1 LSCTVRFGEPIPT
14 IEKQSA
20 KGGVT
25 MQMNTRTAV
34 KFTAVILASVLC
46 LWAGASL
53 ASDLESK
60 LVVVTSYPKDL
71 TGPFKKAFEAKHPGT
86 MVEILQKKTS
96 AGVKYIQETAAGNT
110 SDLMW
115 ASAPDAFEVLKADGL
130 LAKYTPVA
138 TGIPEKIG
146 SYPINDPDGYYI
158 GFAGS
163 GYGIMW
169 NKRYLKAKKIPVPK
183 EWADL
188 KKPVYHN
195 HVGMSAPSRSGTT
208 HLTVETV
215 LQGEGWE
222 KGWGTWKEMAGNFK
236 MVTERSFG
244 VPEGVNS
251 GDFGIG
257 IVIDFFGFSS
267 KATGFPV
274 DFAYPTVTT
283 LVPANVAMV
292 KAAPH
297 PAAAAAFIEYLLSVE
312 GQELLLDPAI
322 RRLPVNPET
331 YAKAPEG
338 FPNPFKDQSIGAA
351 VKFDVGVS
359 KDRYNIVNSL
369 FDVMITYRR
378 EDLVNASRAIQEAEA
393 ALADKPDPGA
403 EALIKE
409 ARTLLTAMPI
419 SEAEAVD
426 GKFPG
431 VFTSD
436 AYKKRKKADVKVPQR
451 QAEIEETWDSFTK
464 KNYAEAEAKAKQALS
479 MLK

>member
-1 LSCTVRFGEPIPT
+1 MRKI
-14 IEKQSA
+14 I
-20 KGGVT
+20 T
-25 MQMNTRTAV
+25 MFV
-34 KFTAVILASVLC
+34 LVILATMWVGGP
-46 LWAGASL
+46 ATA
-53 ASDLESK
+53 AALEDK
-60 LVVVTSYPKDL
+60 LVIVTSYPKDL
-71 TGPFKKAFEAKHPGT
+71 TGVFKKAFESKFPGT
-86 MVEILQKKTS
+86 TVEILQKKTS
-96 AGVKYIQETAAGNT
+96 AGVKYIQETAQANA

-130 LAKYTPVA
+130 LAAYTPKA

-169 NKRYLKAKKIPVPK
+169 NTRYLDRKKIPVPR
-183 EWADL
+183 EWEDL
-188 KKPVYHN
+188 KKPVYQG

-215 LQGEGWE
+215 LQGDGWDEGW
-222 KGWGTWKEMAGNFK
+222 GLWKEMAGNFK

-251 GDFGIG
+251 GDFGVG

-267 KATGFPV
+267 QATGFPV
-274 DFAYPTVTT
+274 DFVYPTVTT
-283 LVPANVAMV
+283 LVPANIAVVKNAPHA
-292 KAAPH
+292 KAAE
-297 PAAAAAFIEYLLSVE
+297 AFIEFLLSVE

-322 RRLPVNPET
+322 RRLPVNPDT
-331 YAKAPEG
+331 YAKAPKD

-351 VKFDVGVS
+351 VKFDVQLS

-378 EDLVNASRAIQEAEA
+378 EDLVAAMEAIQAAEA
-393 ALADKPDPGA
+393 ALEDKTNA
-403 EALIKE
+403 EAQGLIAE
-409 ARTLLTAMPI
+409 ARRLVVAMPI
-419 SEAEAVD
+419 SEAEAKD
-426 GKFPG
+426 NNYPG

-436 AYKKRKKADVKVPQR
+436 VYKKRKKAGVKVPPR
-451 QAEIEETWDSFTK
+451 QAEVEEKWDAFTK
-464 KNYAEAEAKAKQALS
+464 KNYADAKAKAEKALA

>member
-1 LSCTVRFGEPIPT
+1 MKMTLRTVIRI
-14 IEKQSA
+14 SA
-20 KGGVT
+20 I
-25 MQMNTRTAV
+25 M
-34 KFTAVILASVLC
+34 VIAFSFLTGS
-46 LWAGASL
+46 SL
-53 ASDLESK
+53 AADLQGK
-60 LVVVTSYPKDL
+60 IVVVTSYPKDL
-71 TGPFKKAFEAKHPGT
+71 TGPFKKAFEAQYPNA

-96 AGVKYIQETAAGNT
+96 AGVKYIQETAQGNT

-130 LAKYTPVA
+130 LAKYTPKA

-146 SYPINDPDGYYI
+146 SYPINDPDGYYV

-169 NKRYLKAKKIPVPK
+169 NTRYLKAKKIPAPK

-188 KKPVYHN
+188 KLPVYHN

-215 LQGEGWE
+215 IQGEGWD

-274 DFAYPTVTT
+274 DFVYPTVTT
-283 LVPANVAMV
+283 LVPANIAIV
-292 KAAPH
+292 KDAPN
-297 PAAAAAFIEYLLSVE
+297 PELAAAFIEYLLSVE
-312 GQELLLDPAI
+312 GQKLLLDPAI
-322 RRLPVNPET
+322 RRLPVNPDT
-331 YAKAPEG
+331 YADAPKD
-338 FPNPFKDQSIGAA
+338 FPNPFEDKSIGAA
-351 VKFDVGVS
+351 VKFDVELS

-378 EDLVNASRAIQEAEA
+378 EDLAKASEAIQKAEA
-393 ALADKPDPGA
+393 ALAGKSNPEA
-403 EALIKE
+403 EALLKE
-409 ARTLLTAMPI
+409 AHSLITAMPI
-419 SEAEAVD
+419 SEAEALD

-436 AYKKRKKADVKVPQR
+436 VYTKRKKADAKVPQR
-451 QAEIEETWDSFTK
+451 QAEIEEEWDSFTK
-464 KNYAEAEAKAKQALS
+464 KNYADAESKAKQALA

>member
-1 LSCTVRFGEPIPT
+1 MGKLKFGCSLLAVSGMLLAMVVAIPF
-14 IEKQSA
+14 QA
-20 KGGVT
+20 
-25 MQMNTRTAV
+25 RA
-34 KFTAVILASVLC
+34 
-46 LWAGASL
+46 
-53 ASDLESK
+53 LENK
-60 LVVVTSYPKDL
+60 LVIVTSYPKDL
-71 TGPFKKAFEAKHPGT
+71 TEPFKKAFESKYPGT
-86 MVEILQKKTS
+86 MVEILQKNTS
-96 AGVKYIQETAAGNT
+96 AAVTYIQETAQGNT

-115 ASAPDAFEVLKADGL
+115 ASAPDAFEVLKGNGL
-130 LAKYTPVA
+130 LAHYVPKA
-138 TGIPEKIG
+138 KGIPEKIG

-169 NKRYLKAKKIPVPK
+169 NTRYLKAKNIPVPK
-183 EWADL
+183 EWNDL
-188 KKPVYHN
+188 KKPVYYG

-215 LQGEGWE
+215 LQGEGWDQ
-222 KGWGTWKEMAGNFK
+222 GWASWKEMAGNFK

-274 DFAYPTVTT
+274 DFVYPTITT
-283 LVPANVAMV
+283 LVPANIAII
-292 KAAPH
+292 KNPPH
-297 PAAAAAFIEYLLSVE
+297 SQAAAAFIEFLLSVE

-322 RRLPVNPET
+322 RRLPVNPQT
-331 YAKAPEG
+331 YAKAPKD
-338 FPNPFKDQSIGAA
+338 FPNPFKDKSIGAA
-351 VKFDVGVS
+351 VKFDVALS
-359 KDRYNIVNSL
+359 ESRYNIINSL

-378 EDLVNASRAIQEAEA
+378 KDLAEACKAIQQAEA
-393 ALADKPDPGA
+393 ALSGKSNA
-403 EALIKE
+403 EAETLIKE
-409 ARTLLTAMPI
+409 AHALITAMPI

-426 GKFPG
+426 AKYPG

-436 AYKKRKKADVKVPQR
+436 AFKKRKKADAKVPPR
-451 QAEIEETWDSFTK
+451 QAEIEEKWDSFSK
-464 KNYAEAEAKAKQALS
+464 KNYAEAKAKAENALA

>member
-1 LSCTVRFGEPIPT
+1 MKISSRVFVIAVVTVMACCF
-14 IEKQSA
+14 
-20 KGGVT
+20 
-25 MQMNTRTAV
+25 M
-34 KFTAVILASVLC
+34 
-46 LWAGASL
+46 AGSTFA
-53 ASDLESK
+53 ADLEK
-60 LVVVTSYPKDL
+60 KVVVVTSYPKDL
-71 TGPFKKAFEAKHPGT
+71 TGAFKKAFEAKYPDT
-86 MVEILQKKTS
+86 MVEVLQKKTS
-96 AGVKYIQETAAGNT
+96 AGVKYIQETAGANT

-115 ASAPDAFEVLKADGL
+115 ASAPDAFEVLKGDGL
-130 LAKYTPVA
+130 LAKYTPQA
-138 TGIPEKIG
+138 KGIPEKIG
-146 SYPINDPDGYYI
+146 SYPINDPDGYYV

-169 NKRYLKAKKIPVPK
+169 NTRYLDAKKIPVPK
-183 EWADL
+183 EWSDL
-188 KKPVYHN
+188 IDPVYHD

-222 KGWGTWKEMAGNFK
+222 KGWGTWKSMAGNFK

-274 DFAYPTVTT
+274 DFVYPTVTT
-283 LVPANVAMV
+283 LVPANIGIV
-292 KAAPH
+292 KNAPS
-297 PAAAAAFIEYLLSVE
+297 PKAAAAFIEFLLSVE

-331 YAKAPEG
+331 YAKAPAD
-338 FPNPFKDQSIGAA
+338 FPNPFKDKSIGAA
-351 VKFDVGVS
+351 VKFDVNLS
-359 KDRYNIVNSL
+359 KERYNIVNSL

-378 EDLVNASRAIQEAEA
+378 EDLAKATAAIQKAEA
-393 ALADKPDPGA
+393 ALKGKSNA
-403 EALIKE
+403 EAE
-409 ARTLLTAMPI
+409 MLLTEAHELIAAVPVSETEAM
-419 SEAEAVD
+419 D
-426 GKFPG
+426 NKFPG

-436 AYKKRKKADVKVPQR
+436 VYKKRKKASAKVPQR
-451 QAEIEETWDSFTK
+451 QAEIEEKWDAFTK
-464 KNYAEAEAKAKQALS
+464 KNYADAEAKAKKALT